1 MSQIVNA
8 IHSFD
13 TGDRK
18 YIPQKT
24 SRLFQNVFDAK
35 SEWETVHTPLIA
47 KVYKIQ
53 VKLGSTVMVEDHPNK
68 NHDEELALA
77 VERIK
82 KQIVEAIFGEFRTNF
97 RELEIALYDYDYET
111 ARVLLDRFETQ
122 MFKVTG

>member
-8 IHSFD
+8 IASFD

-24 SRLFQNVFDAK
+24 SRLFQNLFDAK
-35 SEWETVHTPLIA
+35 SEWETVHTPCIA

-53 VKLGSTVMVEDHPNK
+53 VKLGNTVMVEDHPNK
-68 NHDEELALA
+68 NHEEELARA
-77 VERIK
+77 VERTK

-97 RELEIALYDYDYET
+97 REIEQALYDYDYEMT
-111 ARVLLDRFETQ
+111 RVLLAKFEDQ

>member
-8 IHSFD
+8 IDSFD

-18 YIPQKT
+18 FIPEKT

-35 SEWETVHTPLIA
+35 SEWETVHTPCIA

-53 VKLGSTVMVEDHPNK
+53 VKLGNTVMVEDHPNK
-68 NHDEELALA
+68 NQDEELALA
-77 VERIK
+77 VERTK
-82 KQIVEAIFGEFRTNF
+82 KQSVEAIFGEFRTNF
-97 RELEIALYDYDYET
+97 RELERALYDYDYET

-122 MFKVTG
+122 MFKVTA

>member
-8 IHSFD
+8 IASFD

-24 SRLFQNVFDAK
+24 SRLFQGVFDAK
-35 SEWETVHTPLIA
+35 SEWETVHTPCIA
-47 KVYKIQ
+47 KVYRIQ
-53 VKLGSTVMVEDHPNK
+53 VKLGNTVMVEDHPNK
-68 NHDEELALA
+68 NHEEELALA
-77 VERIK
+77 VERTK

-97 RELEIALYDYDYET
+97 RELEQALYDYDYET
-111 ARVLLDRFETQ
+111 ARVLLAKFEDQ